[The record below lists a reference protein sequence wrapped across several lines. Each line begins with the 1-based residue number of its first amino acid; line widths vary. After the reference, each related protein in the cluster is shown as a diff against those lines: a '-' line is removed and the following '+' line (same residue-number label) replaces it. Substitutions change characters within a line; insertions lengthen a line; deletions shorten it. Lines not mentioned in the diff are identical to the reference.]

1 MLMTVRKTV
10 KEDFAY
16 IPACFGAIYILSFD
30 ENKNIFS
37 LKLKEKEEYSVWAG
51 KQHSYI

>member
-1 MLMTVRKTV
+1 MTVRKTV

-30 ENKNIFS
+30 EYKNIWKKKKNIQYGQENNI
-37 LKLKEKEEYSVWAG
+37 LIYN
-51 KQHSYI
+51 